1 MPVVKAEAKKDDVK
15 AEAKK
20 DDDFDPFADE
30 MDEEE

>member
-1 MPVVKAEAKKDDVK
+1 VPIVK